1 MKNLFYFIII
11 LAFPNLVFAH
21 DLGLMHPH
29 DAEYIFCM
37 MIALLIYTETKK
49 FLNAR
54 RISNDKI

>member
-21 DLGLMHPH
+21 DKGLMHLH
-29 DAEYIFCM
+29 GAEYIFCM
-37 MIALLIYTETKK
+37 MIALLIYTETRK